1 MLQLDSIVINCQIDF
16 ENYIYVFIH
25 MHDQSTASAVTTITK
40 GFFWSALI
48 TSLNFSEKKEKYAFT

>member
-1 MLQLDSIVINCQIDF
+1 
-16 ENYIYVFIH
+16 